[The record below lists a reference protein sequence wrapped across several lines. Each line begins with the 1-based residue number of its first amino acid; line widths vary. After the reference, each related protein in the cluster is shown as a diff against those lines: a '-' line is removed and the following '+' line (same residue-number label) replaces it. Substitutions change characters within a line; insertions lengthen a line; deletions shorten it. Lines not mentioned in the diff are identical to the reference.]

1 MTIKTIQKVNEIY
14 HIMKKNYNSLKKI
27 FHNHK
32 IIRDKIDLSEKLL
45 MQAFMSI
52 VDKTEEIESKREF
65 NSIIKKIKDDKN
77 K

>member
-14 HIMKKNYNSLKKI
+14 HIMKRNYDALKKM

-32 IIRDKIDLSEKLL
+32 IIKGKIDLSEKFL

-52 VDKTEEIESKREF
+52 TNETTEVETNREF
-65 NSIIKKIKDDKN
+65 NKIIKDIKEIK
-77 K
+77 